1 MGEGTFTGKKSG
13 ESLLRREARM
23 PWAQDALERRT
34 HKSRAEACCAWMRE
48 WRGAQDALERPT
60 YSSAVGRTLVR
71 HLLFATF
78 PDHVAN
84 RAGLDQ
90 ARAARGQLERQ
101 FRRPHVVDDPAP
113 RAAPQLRGTL

>member
-60 YSSAVGRTLVR
+60 YGALSGVR
-71 HLLFATF
+71 FSVFDKRILSILTPSMSMISTF
-78 PDHVAN
+78 RSRHVSVSP
-84 RAGLDQ
+84 
-90 ARAARGQLERQ
+90 ARGM
-101 FRRPHVVDDPAP
+101 RPSRARTKPA
-113 RAAPQLRGTL
+113 TV